1 MNGLCGARF
10 NNSQAV
16 LEALGTVEKE
26 AEIVIDDYK
35 MIYIPSDVTNTATF
49 VRSVSRQS
57 KLTP

>member
-16 LEALGTVEKE
+16 LEALGTVEKQVK
-26 AEIVIDDYK
+26 IVIEDYK

-49 VRSVSRQS
+49 VRGLSQ
-57 KLTP
+57 